1 LAVDVFRRR
10 GDGSVVVTLDADT
23 FEVLRSTAREVAAIV
38 AEPPDQ
44 EVSDRL
50 FPRAYLDPTEEQAEQ
65 ELRDL
70 THSDLVQT
78 RLTALEAVTDDL
90 EIREVGR
97 RGRVEIVLAPGQE
110 QLWLTALNDARLVFG
125 TLLGVTQDEQADY
138 KATDP
143 RYEYGVVY
151 RFLSALQQE
160 LVELLLGEMPPG
172 ADEEF

>member
-1 LAVDVFRRR
+1 MAVDVFRRR
-10 GDGSVVVTLDADT
+10 GDGSVVVTLDADAL
-23 FEVLRSTAREVAAIV
+23 EVLRSTAAEVAAIV
-38 AEPPDQ
+38 AEPPNQ
-44 EVSDRL
+44 EVGDRL

-70 THSDLVQT
+70 THSDLVQA

-90 EIREVGR
+90 DVREVGR

-125 TLLGVTQDEQADY
+125 TLLGVSQDDQADY
-138 KATDP
+138 KPTDP

>member
-1 LAVDVFRRR
+1 MAVDVFRRR

-65 ELRDL
+65 EL
-70 THSDLVQT
+70 
-78 RLTALEAVTDDL
+78 
-90 EIREVGR
+90 
-97 RGRVEIVLAPGQE
+97 
-110 QLWLTALNDARLVFG
+110 
-125 TLLGVTQDEQADY
+125 
-138 KATDP
+138 
-143 RYEYGVVY
+143 
-151 RFLSALQQE
+151 
-160 LVELLLGEMPPG
+160 VELLLGEMPPG